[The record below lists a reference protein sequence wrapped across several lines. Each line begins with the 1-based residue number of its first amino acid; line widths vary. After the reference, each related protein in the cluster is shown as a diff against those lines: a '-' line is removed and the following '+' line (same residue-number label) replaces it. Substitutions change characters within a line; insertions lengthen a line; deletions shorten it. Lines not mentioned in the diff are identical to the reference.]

1 MVLYEL
7 VTATHPFE
15 GADSMSM
22 MARVLSG
29 EPESVLELR
38 PDCPP
43 SLASVVSRCL
53 AKDAA
58 DRFVSTRAL
67 ATQLEN
73 VRDAQA
79 RHPAKPSDFDL
90 QHAAAAVTRGSD
102 SMWWW
107 RFHQLA
113 VSAVYAFMLI
123 PLWFVRAS
131 LEGRGRDVVFLAAVA
146 VVGWVCGLRLH
157 LAFTARVYPH
167 ELTAQRHR
175 TARPR
180 AWADAAFVVVLLV
193 AAGVVAPDDEWLA
206 ALFLVVAVAIGV
218 AGRLIEP
225 ATTRAAFPS
234 RSTREHTETVP

>member
-1 MVLYEL
+1 
-7 VTATHPFE
+7 
-15 GADSMSM
+15 
-22 MARVLSG
+22 
-29 EPESVLELR
+29 
-38 PDCPP
+38 
-43 SLASVVSRCL
+43 
-53 AKDAA
+53 
-58 DRFVSTRAL
+58 
-67 ATQLEN
+67 
-73 VRDAQA
+73 
-79 RHPAKPSDFDL
+79 
-90 QHAAAAVTRGSD
+90 
-102 SMWWW
+102 
-107 RFHQLA
+107 
-113 VSAVYAFMLI
+113 
-123 PLWFVRAS
+123 
-131 LEGRGRDVVFLAAVA
+131 